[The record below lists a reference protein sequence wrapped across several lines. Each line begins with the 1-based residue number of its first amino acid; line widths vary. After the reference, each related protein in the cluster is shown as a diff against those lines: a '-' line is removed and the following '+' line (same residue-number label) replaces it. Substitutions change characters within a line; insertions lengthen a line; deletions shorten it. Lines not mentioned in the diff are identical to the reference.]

1 MPHDNLI
8 WINLEMTDLDTRSDR
23 IFELGEAF

>member
-8 WINLEMTDLDTRSDR
+8 WINLEMTGLDTRSDR